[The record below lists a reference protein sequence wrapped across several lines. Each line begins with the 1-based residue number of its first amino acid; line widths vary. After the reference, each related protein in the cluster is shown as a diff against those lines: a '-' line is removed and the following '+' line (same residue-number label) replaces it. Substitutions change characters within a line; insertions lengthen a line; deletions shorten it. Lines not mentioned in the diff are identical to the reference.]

1 MGIFAIEVEDIY
13 EHIQN
18 ILDNFKSHY
27 KLAMGYFK
35 AKVGTKRSSNKQVRN
50 FAFGKRQQRRT
61 RRVKRDK

>member
-1 MGIFAIEVEDIY
+1 MEIFAIEVEDIY

-35 AKVGTKRSSNKQVRN
+35 EKVGTKRSSDKQVRK
-50 FAFGKRQQRRT
+50 FGF
-61 RRVKRDK
+61 

>member
-13 EHIQN
+13 EYIQN

-35 AKVGTKRSSNKQVRN
+35 AKVGTKRSSNKQVRK
-50 FAFGKRQQRRT
+50 FAFGKRDNREERG
-61 RRVKRDK
+61 K